1 MSIPVGHVLVAVA
14 HTRMEA
20 QVLHGV
26 LAGAGITPI
35 VPDEN
40 LADGW
45 ASIQQMANVMAVDLY
60 VPESEA
66 DRAREVLARARGSK
80 DAIQADGDAHV
91 RPIRFGILGAGRIA
105 SGRFVPALQSSPF
118 AELRRVATRRPARA
132 AEFGASCTS
141 TRYEDVFEDPEVDAV
156 YIATHNGLHHEQ
168 ALAAMRHGKHVLCE
182 KPLGRNAREC
192 RELADM
198 AAESGLLLIEAF
210 MYRSHPQLAL
220 VRRLVGEGRIG
231 TLRTVEASFSFL
243 LTGKDDVRLK
253 PEWGGGALLDVGCY
267 CVNFARLFLGDLPRR
282 VTAFADFDA
291 THGIDTS
298 LSGVLDYGA
307 GRHAVVSCGFDGGLR
322 NRALLSGTEGV
333 INIPEAFLTLPHE
346 NTVVLD
352 SAAGR
357 EEFRIEPADAFL
369 AMIESFAAAVRGD
382 AAPHLSAD
390 EGWHNARIMDALLLS
405 ARRFGA
411 PVSP

>member
-1 MSIPVGHVLVAVA
+1 MSIPVGHVLVASA
-14 HTRMEA
+14 HSRMEA

-26 LAGAGITPI
+26 LRAAGITPI

-45 ASIQQMANVMAVDLY
+45 ASIQQMANVMAVDFY
-60 VPESEA
+60 VPEAEA
-66 DRAREVLARARGSK
+66 AAAREAIDSARASR
-80 DAIQADGDAHV
+80 DALFTTDDSV
-91 RPIRFGILGAGRIA
+91 RPVRFGILGAGRIA
-105 SGRFVPALQSSPF
+105 AGRFVPALQRTER
-118 AELRRVATRRPARA
+118 AELRRVATRSPSRA
-132 AEFGASCTS
+132 ADFGASYVS
-141 TRYEDVFEDPEVDAV
+141 SRYEDVFEDPQVDAV

-168 ALAAMRHGKHVLCE
+168 ALAAMRRGKHVLCE

-192 RELADM
+192 RELADV
-198 AAESGLLLIEAF
+198 AQASGLLLIEGF

-220 VRRLVGEGRIG
+220 VRRLVAEGRIG

-243 LTGKDDVRLK
+243 LTARDDVRLK

-282 VTAFADFDA
+282 VTAFADFDT

-298 LSGVLDYGA
+298 LSGVLDYGE
-307 GRHAVVSCGFDGGLR
+307 GRHAVVSCGFDGGTR

-333 INIPEAFLTLPHE
+333 ISIPEAFLTLPHV
-346 NTVVLD
+346 NTILLD
-352 SAAGR
+352 TAAGR
-357 EEFRIEPADAFL
+357 EEFRVEPADAFL
-369 AMIESFAAAVRGD
+369 LMIESFAAAVRGET
-382 AAPHLSAD
+382 APHLSAE

-411 PVSP
+411 PVTP